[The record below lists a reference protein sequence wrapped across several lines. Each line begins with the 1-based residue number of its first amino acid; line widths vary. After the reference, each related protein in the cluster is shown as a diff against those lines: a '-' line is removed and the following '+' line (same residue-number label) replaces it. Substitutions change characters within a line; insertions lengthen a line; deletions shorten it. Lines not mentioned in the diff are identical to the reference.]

1 MTLLKPA
8 STLWLL
14 AHEMRLSWRGRWRGK
29 KGSGRAVWISLG
41 IALVGLSFGGF
52 ALAPVLNQAPTHAGS
67 TMALVMDGA
76 LLVLFTFMLSQT
88 LSQAATVFFERGD
101 LDLLLSS
108 PIPPRRVLTVRCAGL
123 AANAAVLYVL
133 LVSPLILPAV
143 FQGRP
148 QWLNVY
154 PLLIGLSLLATA
166 VGLILAQV
174 FFAVLGPRRTRT
186 FAQVLSAVIGASI
199 YLASQSARFLGGD
212 RTRVLTD
219 LFQQLR
225 TSGAFAPDQ
234 PAAWPARALLGDLVP
249 AVVLYATA
257 LGVFLVVVTVLG
269 GRFARNAAA
278 ALGVGVLSGKAP
290 RGPAKGFRGG
300 AFAAMLRK
308 DLRLIRRDIALL
320 SQVLLRVLYL
330 FPVAFIAF
338 GRGGSA
344 GYTQV
349 LLAAALVFITGQ
361 IAGSLAWIA
370 ASGEEGL
377 ELIACAPASASTL
390 RRAKLVSALIP
401 TAWLV
406 VLPLAG
412 LIWMSPLAGA
422 VTAFCCVG
430 AAVSAALIAIWYE
443 KPAKRSDFRRRRA
456 GSVPVALAAFAVE
469 ICWAGA
475 ASIAAGP
482 TWIAWA
488 ASAPICIA
496 IIAVLALRRA
506 DRTYAEVLQS
516 V

>member
-1 MTLLKPA
+1 MSLLKPA

-14 AHEMRLSWRGRWRGK
+14 AHEMRLSWRGRRRSK
-29 KGSGRAVWISLG
+29 NSSARAVWVSLA
-41 IALVGLSFGGF
+41 IALTGLSVGGWF
-52 ALAPVLNQAPTHAGS
+52 LAPVLNQVPTHAGAS
-67 TMALVMDGA
+67 MALVLDGI

-133 LVSPLILPAV
+133 LISPLILPAV
-143 FQGRP
+143 IQGRP

-166 VGLILAQV
+166 LGLILAQV

-199 YLASQSARFLGGD
+199 YLGSQAARFVGRD
-212 RTRVLTD
+212 RTRQMAEW
-219 LFQQLR
+219 FQQLR
-225 TSGAFAPDQ
+225 ASGAFAPDQ
-234 PAAWPARALLGDLVP
+234 PAAFPARALLGDLVP
-249 AVVLYATA
+249 AVVLYGSA
-257 LGVFLVVVTVLG
+257 LAIFLTVVAVLG

-278 ALGVGVLSGKAP
+278 AAGAGIVSGRKP
-290 RGPAKGFRGG
+290 RGPARGFRGG
-300 AFAAMLRK
+300 PFAAMLRK

-330 FPVAFIAF
+330 LPMAFFAF
-338 GRGGSA
+338 RGA
-344 GYTQV
+344 NAFGYTQP
-349 LLAAALVFITGQ
+349 LLAAGLVFITGQ

-377 ELIACAPASASTL
+377 ELIACSPAPASTL

-406 VLPLAG
+406 ALPIAG
-412 LIWMSPLAGA
+412 LTFISPLVGA
-422 VTAFCCVG
+422 TTAFCCAG
-430 AAVSAALIAIWYE
+430 AAVSAGLIAVWHE
-443 KPAKRSDFRRRRA
+443 KPAKRSDFRRRRS
-456 GSVPVALAAFAVE
+456 GSLPVALAAFVVE

-482 TWIAWA
+482 LWIAWA
-488 ASAPICIA
+488 AFAPVCIA
-496 IIAVLALRRA
+496 VIAVLALRKP

-516 V
+516 I